1 MARGDKL
8 VWFLSWRGKQLW
20 SLRIM
25 LAAGCSWMVFIRL
38 RKFPSTPC
46 LLSVSWKN
54 VIIIIQKMQ
63 LFCFPHFFLF
73 SFFPFLIPF
82 QSLLQHQDDIRKEEA
97 TGCCASIPWSALWV
111 ASATSS
117 LLSALLTQWCPC
129 CSGTSCIP
137 PALLF
142 WLTVSWFWVPGFLS
156 LFFRVKIHILSS
168 RCARLLWQL
177 LVFGKQKAI
186 FQMVEFPFHFYAQFN
201 STRILWELFNARHCA
216 SLILIILTVTPWC
229 FIVVWSHFSE

>member
-117 LLSALLTQWCPC
+117 LLSALLTQWVLVVLAQAASLPLCF
-129 CSGTSCIP
+129 SG
-137 PALLF
+137 L
-142 WLTVSWFWVPGFLS
+142 
-156 LFFRVKIHILSS
+156 LSS
-168 RCARLLWQL
+168 CFGSLASCHSSSGLRSTFCLPDVLDCFGSYWCLESKRL
-177 LVFGKQKAI
+177 
-186 FQMVEFPFHFYAQFN
+186 
-201 STRILWELFNARHCA
+201 
-216 SLILIILTVTPWC
+216 
-229 FIVVWSHFSE
+229 FSRW